1 MEISLSRFGGV
12 LTPLAACLL
21 ITVSTWR
28 QIGQP
33 IMHHEEVH
41 DAMLVMSLSNQNF
54 APYLATSFKPEANR
68 LDTFGWTNRG
78 VSKSSMHSFT
88 PTKATD
94 LQ

>member
-1 MEISLSRFGGV
+1 MVAASL
-12 LTPLAACLL
+12 
-21 ITVSTWR
+21 WR

-33 IMHHEEVH
+33 ILH
-41 DAMLVMSLSNQNF
+41 DGESQTAVIAMSMSNQSF

-78 VSKSSMHSFT
+78 VSKSSVDSFT
-88 PTKATD
+88 PTKAID